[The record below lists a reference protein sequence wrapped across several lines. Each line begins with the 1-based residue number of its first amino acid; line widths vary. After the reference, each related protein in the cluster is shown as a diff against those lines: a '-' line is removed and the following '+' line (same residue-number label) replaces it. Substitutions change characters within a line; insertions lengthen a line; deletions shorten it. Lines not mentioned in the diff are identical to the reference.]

1 MPLNGG
7 RVGGNKKNFVKE
19 MSLVTNGH
27 NLLLCSQL

>member
-7 RVGGNKKNFVKE
+7 RVGEKTKIFVKE
-19 MSLVTNGH
+19 TSLVTNGH